1 MKTLQ
6 DKVLRIVSYT
16 FILGFTIGAA
26 ICVIGL
32 LIVIFS
38 TSCYAATEADLK
50 NVDWSGYST
59 EDVHRILSEDITE
72 ESLMTDKQKQR
83 CLIGDM
89 ADFYKDFDKRS
100 VGIKYEALCAIS
112 ALETGYFSSDACRN
126 LNNVGGITGNNGYAS
141 YSTREEG
148 IEALSDLLT
157 DYYLDPDGCYFEG
170 STILDVSKH
179 YNQSAHWISLYVKIR
194 LDMEKRS
201 EYNHT
206 KALKKFE
213 EEREKP
219 ELEVIKLPCINP
231 VSIEGVHKDMFA
243 VNERVYI
250 A

>member
-1 MKTLQ
+1 MEHLTKF
-6 DKVLRIVSYT
+6 VLVSIIT
-16 FILGFTIGAA
+16 TVFIIG
-26 ICVIGL
+26 
-32 LIVIFS
+32 
-38 TSCYAATEADLK
+38 TSYNAEACTYEEAMSADY
-50 NVDWSGYST
+50 SGYNL

-126 LNNVGGITGNNGYAS
+126 LNNVGGITGDNGYAS

-157 DYYLDPDGCYFEG
+157 DYYLDPEGCYFEG
-170 STILDVSKH
+170 NTILDVSKH

-194 LDMEKRS
+194 IDMEKRS

-213 EEREKP
+213 EEQEEP
-219 ELEVIKLPCINP
+219 EPEIIKLPYINP
-231 VSIEGVHKDMFA
+231 VSIENVHKDMFA
-243 VNERVYI
+243 VNERMYI